1 MKLTLIAAGK
11 PSSDWAVDA
20 VEHYT
25 RFLSKY
31 LEAELVWVRNV
42 AAKSDTPVNVRRLE
56 TERLLAAASKH
67 TGFRVMCD
75 SQGKSYDSPKF
86 AQVWTHGLDSHSGRA
101 IVLIG
106 GPYGLDDTARE
117 WAHLVWSLGPMTMPH
132 ELALIVAMEQIA
144 RAMSIAR
151 GEGYHK

>member
-1 MKLTLIAAGK
+1 MKLTLIVAGK
-11 PSSDWAVDA
+11 PSSDWAMGA

-31 LEAELVWVRNV
+31 LEVEPVWVRNV
-42 AAKSDTPVNVRRLE
+42 AAKSDTPGNVRRLE

-67 TGFRVMCD
+67 TGYRIACD
-75 SQGKSYDSPKF
+75 SRGKSYNSEKF
-86 AQVWTHGLDSHSGRA
+86 AQVWTHGLDTNGGRA
-101 IVLIG
+101 IVVIG
-106 GPYGLDDTARE
+106 GPYGLDDSARD
-117 WAHLVWSLGPMTMPH
+117 WAHLVWSLAPFTMPH